1 MLRIVLDGIS
11 SGKFSYVDTV
21 ARIVLKWSW
30 AHYTFLAVPV
40 EARSKKWLCG
50 RSLAGIAGSN
60 PTGGVDGCVL
70 RVLCVVR

>member
-1 MLRIVLDGIS
+1 M
-11 SGKFSYVDTV
+11 
-21 ARIVLKWSW
+21 
-30 AHYTFLAVPV
+30 

-60 PTGGVDGCVL
+60 PTGGIDGCVL